1 MGRNTAVKLKVT
13 PLQFESRFVDQAE
26 MSHVPVKLY
35 IQKKEFNGKVVG
47 GHTLNALITNP
58 AYTPPAKEG
67 QQEGEGKRKK
77 HLLGKKSRDF
87 LKGVAIGSQ
96 GAAIG
101 ASVIPGAQPL
111 APAFEA
117 ASLASGALAGM
128 GKPAAKKKR
137 YTLKAKK
144 NSKSLLN

>member
-58 AYTPPAKEG
+58 AYTPPAKEE
-67 QQEGEGKRKK
+67 QEGEGKRK

>member
-58 AYTPPAKEG
+58 AFTPPAKEG
-67 QQEGEGKRKK
+67 QQEGEGKRK

-128 GKPAAKKKR
+128 GKPAKKKR